1 MSPHPLMSCCEVISD
16 VTLQSHPLMSPSE
29 AQPCT
34 DPHFL
39 WGEGK
44 GQGCSHPAGFRE
56 GGQSRGPRAVGP
68 APIRAP
74 QSLDSPSTRQ
84 APPWAAAGP
93 VWTAPTGP
101 TCSARHIPSAGPHP
115 CAGALTTH
123 VAPRSPRV
131 PDGQGAWRPLH
142 SAGGG
147 GGAGDAVTQGRA
159 SQLGRLR
166 AGRGPWR
173 VPGASEPSCP
183 ALKAFP
189 HLGQVGV

>member
-1 MSPHPLMSCCEVISD
+1 MSCSEVTSD

-39 WGEGK
+39 CGECK
-44 GQGCSHPAGFRE
+44 GQGCSRPAGFRE
-56 GGQSRGPRAVGP
+56 GGQSRGLRAVGP

-74 QSLDSPSTRQ
+74 QSLDSPSTPQ

-101 TCSARHIPSAGPHP
+101 TCSAHHIPSAGPHP

-147 GGAGDAVTQGRA
+147 GGAGDAVTRGRA

-166 AGRGPWR
+166 AGRGHGGS
-173 VPGASEPSCP
+173 PGLLSP
-183 ALKAFP
+183 AARP
-189 HLGQVGV
+189 